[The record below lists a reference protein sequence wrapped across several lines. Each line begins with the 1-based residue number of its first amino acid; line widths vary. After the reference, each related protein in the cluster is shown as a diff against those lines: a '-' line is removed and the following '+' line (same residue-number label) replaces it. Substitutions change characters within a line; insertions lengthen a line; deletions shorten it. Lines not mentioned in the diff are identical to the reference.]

1 MLSDCSAAEITSL
14 MSYTVLMGAAIFL
27 WIIFIGWLM
36 WSSKADKEVFLFYAW
51 ASMIVIGA
59 LGWIYES
66 IFGPIT

>member
-1 MLSDCSAAEITSL
+1 
-14 MSYTVLMGAAIFL
+14 MGAAIFL

-51 ASMIVIGA
+51 APMTIIDA

>member
-36 WSSKADKEVFLFYAW
+36 WSSKSAKEVFLFYAW
-51 ASMIVIGA
+51 SAMIAAGS
-59 LGWIYES
+59 LNLLYLWLR
-66 IFGPIT
+66 

>member
-1 MLSDCSAAEITSL
+1 
-14 MSYTVLMGAAIFL
+14 MGAAIFL

-59 LGWIYES
+59 SDGFMNPSSAQSHNGRHALVELTH
-66 IFGPIT
+66 P

>member
-36 WSSKADKEVFLFYAW
+36 WISKSDKEVFLFYTWSA
-51 ASMIVIGA
+51 MFITGLLGIV
-59 LGWIYES
+59 YEA
-66 IFGPIT
+66 IFGVIT